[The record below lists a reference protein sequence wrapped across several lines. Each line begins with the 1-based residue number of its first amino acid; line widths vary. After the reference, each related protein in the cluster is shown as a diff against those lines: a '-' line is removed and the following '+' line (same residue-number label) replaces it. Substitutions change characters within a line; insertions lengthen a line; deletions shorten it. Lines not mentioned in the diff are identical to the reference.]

1 MDRAT
6 LETFPGLRS
15 RDFQHP
21 ADIAATRNL
30 RGVPG
35 FERLCT
41 WVMEYGFERAYYIEN
56 TAENV
61 RISERQF
68 PKVYACLEWACE
80 VLDLAVPEIYMI
92 DDPEAHAFTYGQT
105 QPFVTLSS
113 GLLEIMDEDELTFLL
128 GIEVG
133 HIKCEH
139 VLYTMVARNIAAIM
153 STVGQITFGL
163 STLLGTGLEIAL
175 FDWSRKAQLSADR
188 AGLLTV
194 QDRDVALRSFM
205 KLAGGGRGMGKN
217 MNPHAFVEQIRAYED
232 ADRSGLNRSYKMLL
246 TAFRTHPFP
255 ILRAKH
261 LDAWVESGGYEG
273 LTGQSLAPAFA
284 EGTSPD

>member
-1 MDRAT
+1 
-6 LETFPGLRS
+6 
-15 RDFQHP
+15 
-21 ADIAATRNL
+21 
-30 RGVPG
+30 
-35 FERLCT
+35 
-41 WVMEYGFERAYYIEN
+41 MEYGFERAYYIEN

-68 PKVYACLEWACE
+68 PRVHACLEWACE
-80 VLDLAVPEIYMI
+80 VLDVPLPELYMV
-92 DDPEAHAFTYGQT
+92 DDPEAHAFTYGQS

-113 GLLEIMDEDELTFLL
+113 GLLEIMDEDELSFLI

-139 VLYTMVARNIAAIM
+139 VLYTMVARNISAIL
-153 STVGQITFGL
+153 SPVGPITFGL
-163 STLLGTGLEIAL
+163 SALLGTGLEIAL

-194 QDRDVALRSFM
+194 QDRDVALRAFM
-205 KLAGGGRGMGKN
+205 KLAGGGRGMGKD
-217 MNPHAFVEQIRAYED
+217 MNPHAFVDQIRAYED

-261 LDAWVESGGYEG
+261 LDAWVEGGGYG
-273 LTGQSLAPAFA
+273 RLTGLSARPAFSDP
-284 EGTSPD
+284 EGAGDEARVSEGRSL